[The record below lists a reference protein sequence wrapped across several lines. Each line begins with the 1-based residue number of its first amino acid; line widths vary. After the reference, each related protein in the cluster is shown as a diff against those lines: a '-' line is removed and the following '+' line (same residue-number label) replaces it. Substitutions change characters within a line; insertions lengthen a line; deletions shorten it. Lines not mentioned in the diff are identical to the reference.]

1 MQIPDV
7 NGSGRNDTQ
16 FSVEIIHEDHVIVE
30 PSKLQAEKEAA
41 IFVEENN
48 GINVYCH
55 QDNGEEEKTVNMF
68 YMDAD
73 KKREFLIYLNRMEDT
88 DQCQMNNNLEITSV
102 YRQDGVKTGY
112 DLKIRDMEVSIKF
125 RWNQGIMVG
134 SLRPLPGLQKT
145 PDSKKPRTRIY
156 PKQRHN
162 LPSLYTIYYS

>member
-7 NGSGRNDTQ
+7 NGSGRNDTRL
-16 FSVEIIHEDHVIVE
+16 SVEIIHEDHVIVE

-73 KKREFLIYLNRMEDT
+73 KKREF
-88 DQCQMNNNLEITSV
+88 
-102 YRQDGVKTGY
+102 
-112 DLKIRDMEVSIKF
+112 
-125 RWNQGIMVG
+125 
-134 SLRPLPGLQKT
+134 
-145 PDSKKPRTRIY
+145 
-156 PKQRHN
+156 
-162 LPSLYTIYYS
+162 